1 MNEWIDWFQRV
12 LDVSIRLY
20 FRQECD
26 LSSVYD
32 IPLPKA
38 GPLWKALLP
47 EQVDPT
53 FDEWMVLMLAL
64 MPHLSPQMLDIFF
77 VHNKN
82 FDCPYTEFGG
92 WKGLSHGGF
101 LPTGETAVF
110 LLAGDRVERRLEV
123 VRLFREEHRFHM
135 YHVVGLEGA
144 GNGEPFLSGQLRISE
159 DFLYRLSFEGEY
171 KPDYNMG
178 FLAKRIS
185 TALNWEDVVLS
196 YYVREELEEINNWIT
211 GHRVILSDWG
221 LSRFLKAGYRTLF
234 YGPPGLGKTTLAGI
248 IANEMGVHMKVTSGP
263 AIEKPGE
270 MAAILNNLEEGDLLF
285 VDEIHRLN
293 RQVEEVLY
301 PAMEDYCIDIMI
313 GKGSSARSVRLELPK
328 FTLVGATT
336 RAGLL
341 TAPLRDR
348 FGMIHHLEFYTIEE
362 LQQIIMHSAGIL
374 DVEIEPA
381 GAKEMARRSRG
392 TPRLA
397 NRILKR
403 VRDFAQVKY
412 DGIITEEVA
421 RTALDLMDV
430 DKMGLDH
437 IDRNILVTII
447 EKFNGGPVGL
457 DTLAAAIG
465 EDAGTIE
472 DVYEPYLIK
481 NGFLSRTPKGPVVT
495 HLTYR
500 HRGIK
505 L

>member
-1 MNEWIDWFQRV
+1 MIETNITE
-12 LDVSIRLY
+12 
-20 FRQECD
+20 E
-26 LSSVYD
+26 D
-32 IPLPKA
+32 IK
-38 GPLWKALLP
+38 
-47 EQVDPT
+47 
-53 FDEWMVLMLAL
+53 
-64 MPHLSPQMLDIFF
+64 
-77 VHNKN
+77 
-82 FDCPYTEFGG
+82 
-92 WKGLSHGGF
+92 
-101 LPTGETAVF
+101 
-110 LLAGDRVERRLEV
+110 
-123 VRLFREEHRFHM
+123 
-135 YHVVGLEGA
+135 LEGSLR
-144 GNGEPFLSGQLRISE
+144 PQTLDDYIGQSKIKENLKVYITA
-159 DFLYRLSFEGEY
+159 
-171 KPDYNMG
+171 
-178 FLAKRIS
+178 AKQRGD
-185 TALNWEDVVLS
+185 ALDHV
-196 YYVREELEEINNWIT
+196 
-211 GHRVILSDWG
+211 
-221 LSRFLKAGYRTLF
+221 LF

-293 RQVEEVLY
+293 RQGEEVLY
-301 PAMEDYCIDIMI
+301 PAMEGYCIDIMI

-362 LQQIIMHSAGIL
+362 LQQIIMHSARIL

-447 EKFNGGPVGL
+447 EKFDGGPVGL

-481 NGFLSRTPKGPVVT
+481 NGFLNRTPKGRVVT
-495 HLTYR
+495 DLTY
-500 HRGIK
+500 HHLG
-505 L
+505 LN